1 MANTYHSVM
10 TGSTALQILDWSA
23 LGSQFIIIRISRSS
37 AKAPQRNTYKPQNVH
52 QISKNEMKTQ
62 GHSRQV

>member
-1 MANTYHSVM
+1 MKNNNN
-10 TGSTALQILDWSA
+10 LKP
-23 LGSQFIIIRISRSS
+23 IRC
-37 AKAPQRNTYKPQNVH
+37 KAPQRNTYKPQNVN